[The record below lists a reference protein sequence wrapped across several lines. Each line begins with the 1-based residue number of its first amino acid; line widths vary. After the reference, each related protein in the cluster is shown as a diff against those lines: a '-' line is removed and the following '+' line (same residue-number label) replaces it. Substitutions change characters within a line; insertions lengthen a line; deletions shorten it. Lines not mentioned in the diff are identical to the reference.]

1 MGQLNIANGA
11 IVYLD
16 TAPII
21 YSIERNPD
29 YWQLL
34 VPLWQKLQAGTIQ
47 LISSELL
54 LLECLVIPIR
64 TNNTILINAYEQF
77 LATRITL
84 FPISESI
91 LRTATQLRAA
101 NNLKTPDAIHAATA
115 LSHKC
120 TTFLTNDEGFW
131 NIPHLPVV
139 VLKDVL
145 NA

>member
-1 MGQLNIANGA
+1 MGQLSIADGA

-34 VPLWQKLQAGTIQ
+34 IPLWQKLQAGTIQ

-64 TNNTILINAYEQF
+64 TNNTVLINAYEQF
-77 LATRITL
+77 LATRIIL
-84 FPISESI
+84 FPVSETI
-91 LRTATQLRAA
+91 LRTATQLRAI

-115 LSHKC
+115 LNNTH
-120 TTFLTNDEGFW
+120 TVFLTNDTGLR
-131 NIPHLPVV
+131 NVSGLSVTI
-139 VLKDVL
+139 LKDVL
-145 NA
+145 NT